1 MCRDEIDDH
10 ARNRRRTVALSLLSV
25 IGFAS
30 LALSGCSS
38 ESLAH
43 ESAKQDF
50 ELMIEE
56 LIQSAEDGGAGDDQL
71 AILRKAQ
78 EAGFVSIQ
86 DARMAARAMVEC
98 VKDAGSDAFV
108 TDQTMESGIVV
119 PVYNYLAENP
129 QQEAI
134 GDACDTR
141 EAFWVNGAYQMQP
154 RSLEMNDAY
163 LEQQVPVVRSCLE
176 REGYDVD
183 ESMGTREVLRRA
195 AEVSID
201 TGSAVDCLAEANVSG
216 F

>member
-38 ESLAH
+38 ESLAQ

-50 ELMIEE
+50 AFMIEE
-56 LIQSAEDGGAGDDQL
+56 LIQSAEDGGAGDEQL
-71 AILRKAQ
+71 AILRNAQ
-78 EAGFVSIQ
+78 ATGFVSIE

-108 TDQTMESGIVV
+108 ADQTMESGIVV
-119 PVYNYLAENP
+119 PVYNYLADTP
-129 QQEAI
+129 QQQAI

-163 LEQQVPVVRSCLE
+163 LERQAPVVRSCLE
-176 REGYDVD
+176 REGYELD
-183 ESMGTREVLRRA
+183 EDMGTREVLRRA

-201 TGSAVDCLAEANVSG
+201 TGSAVDCLSEAHITG

>member
-1 MCRDEIDDH
+1 ML
-10 ARNRRRTVALSLLSV
+10 TV
-25 IGFAS
+25 IGCAT
-30 LALSGCSS
+30 LALSSCSS
-38 ESLAH
+38 ESLAQ

-50 ELMIEE
+50 AFMIEE
-56 LIQSAEDGGAGDDQL
+56 LIQSAEDGGAGDEQL
-71 AILRKAQ
+71 AILRNAQ
-78 EAGFVSIQ
+78 ATGFVSIE

-108 TDQTMESGIVV
+108 ADQTMESGIVV
-119 PVYNYLAENP
+119 PVYNYLADTP
-129 QQEAI
+129 QQQAI

-163 LEQQVPVVRSCLE
+163 LERQAPVVRSCLE
-176 REGYDVD
+176 REGYELD
-183 ESMGTREVLRRA
+183 EDMGTREVLRRA

-201 TGSAVDCLAEANVSG
+201 TGSAVDCLSEAHITG